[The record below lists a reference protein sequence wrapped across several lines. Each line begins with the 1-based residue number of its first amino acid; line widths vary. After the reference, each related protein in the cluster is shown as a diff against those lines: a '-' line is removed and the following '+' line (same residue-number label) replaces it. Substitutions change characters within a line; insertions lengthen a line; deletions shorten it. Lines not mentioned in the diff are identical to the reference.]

1 MAIRHILVHVEPGET
16 GERRLRY
23 SLSLARSYEA
33 RLTGISVRP
42 LPNAVAFSVMGDG
55 QAYAALS
62 EACEETCLRAR
73 SLFEKTTAGSGVV
86 VDWREGNGVPAQV
99 IAAEAACADLLILGK
114 NNQDDPSGPLYDV
127 RARRRR
133 ARLRTPRL
141 DCAQPPAR
149 GVFTPAAF
157 CSRGRAAR
165 KPRARRTMRLPL
177 MVGAEEV
184 IVAEIV
190 SNGSTFDY
198 EVSGDMM
205 ADHLRMHDLKVT
217 TIRIGQSGDAG
228 DLLIGAAQSRACDL
242 IVAGAYGPQPDAGV
256 GSGRRHPHIAGRRD
270 ATPAPVA
277 LRQTAAPDWPAHRR
291 ERLCFAT
298 TAPLVEAAALIDAHA

>member
-42 LPNAVAFSVMGDG
+42 SPNAVAFSVMGDG

-62 EACEETCLRAR
+62 EACEETCLKAR
-73 SLFEKTTAGSGVV
+73 TLFEKTTAGSGVV
-86 VDWREGNGVPAQV
+86 VDWQEGNGVPAQV

-127 RARRRR
+127 RPADVVLACGRPVLIAPNRPPEEFHARRVLL
-133 ARLRTPRL
+133 AWKSG
-141 DCAQPPAR
+141 AQ
-149 GVFTPAAF
+149 AA
-157 CSRGRAAR
+157 RAAHD
-165 KPRARRTMRLPL
+165 ALPL

-205 ADHLRMHDLKVT
+205 ADHLRMHDLKVAA
-217 TIRIGQSGDAG
+217 IRIGQSGDAG

-242 IVAGAYGPQPDAGV
+242 IVAGAFGHSRTREWVLGGVTRTLLDAE
-256 GSGRRHPHIAGRRD
+256 
-270 ATPAPVA
+270 TP
-277 LRQTAAPDWPAHRR
+277 
-291 ERLCFAT
+291 
-298 TAPLVEAAALIDAHA
+298 PLLLSH